1 MADTEILIVD
11 TGVANRHSVRNA
23 LEYIGCEV
31 TVSQDPEQIL
41 SASKLLFP
49 GVGSFSAGMKTI
61 TERGL
66 VDPLREA
73 VVERGVPVLGICLG
87 FQMMA
92 ETSEE
97 DGFHTGL
104 GWIPGRVS
112 RMAPG
117 GPDIKIP
124 HIGFNSVAFEEN
136 SPLFGGLPQGSDFY
150 FLHGYHME
158 IDAEYVTGRCDYGG
172 EFVAAI
178 RSKNIVGTQ
187 FHPEKSQAAGLQLLR
202 NFAAWDPNAC

>member
-1 MADTEILIVD
+1 MTDNQILIVD

-23 LEYIGCEV
+23 LEFIGCEV
-31 TVSQDPEQIL
+31 IMSQDPDQIL

-49 GVGSFSAGMKTI
+49 GVGSFAAGMKTI

-66 VDPLREA
+66 VEPLREA

-92 ETSEE
+92 ETGEE
-97 DGFHTGL
+97 DGVQRGL

-112 RMAPG
+112 RMVAN

-124 HIGFNSVAFEEN
+124 HIGFNSVSFEQN
-136 SPLFGGLPQGSDFY
+136 DPLFTGLPQSSDFY

-158 IDAEYVTGRCDYGG
+158 IDAKYVLGRCDYGG
-172 EFVAAI
+172 EFVAAV

-187 FHPEKSQAAGLQLLR
+187 FHPEKSQAAGLQLLK
-202 NFAAWDPNAC
+202 NFAAWEPDPC